1 MPRVFQQWTVLPHGP
16 LTQIDENIVTVAGEI
31 HMPIGEF
38 PRRMTIVRLS
48 DRRLV
53 VYSAIALGDEE
64 MQAVDRFGDPAF
76 LVVPGDLHRMD
87 AKIWKDRYPDLY
99 VVAPAGAWEKVEK
112 VVHVDA
118 TSVDFGDPRVALVEI
133 LGTEAQEAALLV
145 RTENGTTLIVND
157 LIANMPDRKGFAGW
171 LLHLVGFTGPGP
183 RIPSI
188 VRKRKVRDKS
198 ALREQLERWAGLSE
212 LRRIVVSHGAPI
224 ARNPN
229 RALRSL
235 AASLARS

>member
-87 AKIWKDRYPDLY
+87 AKIWKDRYPRIC
-99 VVAPAGAWEKVEK
+99 VVAPAGAKHRVEQ

-118 TSVDFGDPRVALVEI
+118 TSVNFGDPNVTLVEI
-133 LGTEAQEAALLV
+133 PGTNGHEAALIV
-145 RTENGTTLIVND
+145 QTSSGTTLIVND
-157 LIANMPDRKGFAGW
+157 IIANMPDRRGFAGW
-171 LLHLVGFTGPGP
+171 LLRLVGFTGPGP
-183 RIPSI
+183 RIPTI
-188 VRKRKVRDKS
+188 VRKKTVRDQS
-198 ALREQLERWAGLSE
+198 ALRAQLERWAKLSA
-212 LRRIVVSHGAPI
+212 LRRIIVSHGAPI
-224 ARNPN
+224 ERDPE
-229 RALRSL
+229 RALRKLATSL
-235 AASLARS
+235 G

>member
-1 MPRVFQQWTVLPHGP
+1 
-16 LTQIDENIVTVAGEI
+16 LTQLDDDIFTVTGDI
-31 HMPIGEF
+31 HMPIGDF
-38 PRRMTIVRLS
+38 PRRMTIVRLA

-53 VYSAIALGDEE
+53 VYSAIALDEDE
-64 MQAVDRFGDPAF
+64 MQAIERLGRPAF

-99 VVAPAGAWEKVEK
+99 VVAPAGAWEKVEQ

-133 LGTEAQEAALLV
+133 LGTEAHEAALVV
-145 RTENGTTLIVND
+145 RTVSGTTLIVND
-157 LIANMPDRKGFAGW
+157 IIANMPDGKGFAGW
-171 LLHLVGFTGPGP
+171 LLRLIGFTGPGP

-188 VRKRKVRDKS
+188 VRKREVRDKS

-224 ARNPN
+224 ERDPD